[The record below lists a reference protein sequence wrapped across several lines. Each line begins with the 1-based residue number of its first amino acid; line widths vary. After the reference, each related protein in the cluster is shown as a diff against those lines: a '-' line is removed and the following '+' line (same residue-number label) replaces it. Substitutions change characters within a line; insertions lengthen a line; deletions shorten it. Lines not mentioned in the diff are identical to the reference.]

1 MPELSEKICFD
12 FVFVFCQE
20 AKTFLVFSSA
30 SSLKYICVCVCVCM
44 SGFFVLVFAGRKK
57 GQRGKV
63 TLLSALFNAAKTH
76 THTRTS
82 THGDYVHIFK
92 YIYMRYTYGNNT
104 VLTHSH
110 AHTKWMGGHIYMYFF
125 GDDLQQIARVCV
137 CAVVRGEIV

>member
-1 MPELSEKICFD
+1 
-12 FVFVFCQE
+12 
-20 AKTFLVFSSA
+20 
-30 SSLKYICVCVCVCM
+30 M